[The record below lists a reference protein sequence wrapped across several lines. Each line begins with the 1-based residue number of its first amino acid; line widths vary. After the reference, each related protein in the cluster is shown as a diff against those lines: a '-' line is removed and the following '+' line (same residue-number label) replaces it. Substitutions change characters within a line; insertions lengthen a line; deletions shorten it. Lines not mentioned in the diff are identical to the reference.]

1 MKFLTF
7 KKLANHWYP
16 EIPHD
21 SLDDIRLS
29 NKVEKWLSFIDKE
42 ENNVVSIILYEQ
54 NCYVEDSTLQF
65 GDDSLCRYFTTN
77 DDFDLDFWIGNR
89 KYSISS
95 SLYTILENQF
105 QFNFH
110 DTTYNILIGNE
121 IKTENRGNDL

>member
-1 MKFLTF
+1 MKLLTF

-21 SLDDIRLS
+21 FLDDIRLS
-29 NKVEKWLSFIDKE
+29 EKIEKWLSFIDKSKLGS
-42 ENNVVSIILYEQ
+42 VTITLYQ
-54 NCYVEDSTLQF
+54 QDCYIEDSTIQF

-89 KYSISS
+89 KFTISS
-95 SLYTILENQF
+95 TLYTILENQF

-110 DTTYNILIGNE
+110 DTTYNVIIP
-121 IKTENRGNDL
+121 